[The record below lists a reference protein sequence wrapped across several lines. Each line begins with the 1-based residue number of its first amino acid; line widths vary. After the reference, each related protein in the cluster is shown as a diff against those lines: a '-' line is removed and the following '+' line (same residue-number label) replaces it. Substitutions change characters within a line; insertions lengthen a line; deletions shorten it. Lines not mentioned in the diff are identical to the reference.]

1 MLNLTFYEFGFQNPI
16 TGRLNEHQMQFDV
29 SIPVSA
35 YTPGQTIN
43 MKIATNDAKTKLISK
58 FVVELIRV
66 SNAE

>member
-1 MLNLTFYEFGFQNPI
+1 M
-16 TGRLNEHQMQFDV
+16 GRLNEHQMQFDV

-43 MKIATNDAKTKLISK
+43 MKIATNDEKTKLISK

-66 SNAE
+66 SSAG